1 MKLTNYDYSVVA
13 LAIACSVII
22 FIFVPNGNL
31 YDYLKQKRLEYHYQQ
46 EFEKHKIVCSQC
58 KGSGQYP
65 TDVNKLM
72 MDASLALFIN
82 HHLMV
87 DKCTKCVKLS
97 YGEGYEYCEA
107 VESKYQTLLKE
118 YAAAGPKIDMA
129 SCEKCMGMGTF
140 TSKNLSTGKYNT
152 QEDWEREYNK

>member
-1 MKLTNYDYSVVA
+1 MNNYNYSIVA
-13 LAIACSVII
+13 LAIVCGIII
-22 FIFVPNGNL
+22 FLFVPNGNL

-72 MDASLALFIN
+72 MDASLALYIN

-87 DKCTKCVKLS
+87 DKCTKCVKLD
-97 YGEGYEYCEA
+97 YGDGYEYCET

-118 YAAAGPKIDMA
+118 YAAADPKIEIAACD
-129 SCEKCMGMGTF
+129 KCMGMGEF
-140 TSKNLSTGKYNT
+140 TAQNPDGGYIT
-152 QEDWEREYNK
+152 QKEYDNKHRQ